1 MKSRQQWQWQQL
13 QDWETTRSSA
23 SAGGSES
30 IPFTFPTFLFD
41 HSGKG
46 KEKKGSLTFPK
57 LLKPFPVANCSFPGK
72 GAFPKIAETFH
83 SCSLS
88 FPFLSS
94 CSLSFPFPVVT
105 FPAFPGNSPLLGP
118 FYRVPLLYITSQ
130 WSFIYLCP
138 DWVMGSNPT
147 LSKLISSLSSC
158 FTKSP
163 NFQKSTFPS

>member
-1 MKSRQQWQWQQL
+1 MGWVWILSF
-13 QDWETTRSSA
+13 
-23 SAGGSES
+23 
-30 IPFTFPTFLFD
+30 PFTFPTFLFD

-158 FTKSP
+158 FTKTP
-163 NFQKSTFPS
+163 KILLWTQKVQ